1 MSRRSAQLLTP
12 KHIQSDVTQNVDKA
26 QGECLNQST
35 EHKWDNIFKKDDS
48 FLESDTDEQL
58 LLYIPFNQPIK
69 IHSLCFQAPDDG
81 TRSACTLVCRVDKS
95 DRWSKLC
102 QQAGLRRR

>member
-1 MSRRSAQLLTP
+1 M
-12 KHIQSDVTQNVDKA
+12 QSDVTQNVDKT
-26 QGECLNQST
+26 QGECLNQSN
-35 EHKWDNIFKKDDS
+35 EHKWDNIFKKDES

-81 TRSACTLVCRVDKS
+81 TGTPPAPSLASVSALSS
-95 DRWSKLC
+95 DTHAC
-102 QQAGLRRR
+102 MHTTIQVVLRRR